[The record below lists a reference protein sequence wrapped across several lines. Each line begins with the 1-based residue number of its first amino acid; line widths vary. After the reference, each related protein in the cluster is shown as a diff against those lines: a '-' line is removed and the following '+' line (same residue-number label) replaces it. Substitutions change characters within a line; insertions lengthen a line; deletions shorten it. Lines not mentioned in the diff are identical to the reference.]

1 MTSQKIKMSS
11 GKCVTDTTKSISNFV
26 KKLGETP
33 MAELYPA
40 FTYSG
45 IFFVALIGV
54 SWAISLLDK
63 SGEA

>member
-1 MTSQKIKMSS
+1 
-11 GKCVTDTTKSISNFV
+11 
-26 KKLGETP
+26 

-63 SGEA
+63 TEDA

>member
-1 MTSQKIKMSS
+1 
-11 GKCVTDTTKSISNFV
+11 
-26 KKLGETP
+26 

-45 IFFVALIGV
+45 IFFVFLIGV

-63 SGEA
+63 TEDA